1 MPSDPYTA
9 GLSLLARRERC
20 TAQMVEG
27 LRRRGFD
34 NDGIEAAVARLQQ
47 EGALDDSRAA
57 RVHARRA
64 ARVTHR
70 GPLRT
75 EREIAALGIAP
86 AVARAAVAE
95 VYAEHGVQ
103 TVLERA
109 LARRLPEDAA
119 VEDRTHLGKLY
130 RYLVRQG
137 FEPGMVTATLHNRAS
152 APAPADDEEPS

>member
-1 MPSDPYTA
+1 MADA
-9 GLSLLARRERC
+9 
-20 TAQMVEG
+20 

-34 NDGIEAAVARLQQ
+34 RDAIEAAVDRLQR
-47 EGALDDSRAA
+47 EGALDDSRTA

-70 GPLRT
+70 GPLRA

-86 AVARAAVAE
+86 EVAHAAVAE
-95 VYAEHGVQ
+95 AYAEHGVQ

-109 LARRLPEDAA
+109 LARRLPEGAA
-119 VEDRTHLGKLY
+119 VTGRIHFGKLY

-137 FEPGMVTATLHNRAS
+137 FEPGMVTATLRNRAAAS
-152 APAPADDEEPS
+152 APADDAEPS

>member
-1 MPSDPYTA
+1 MPSNPYAA

-20 TAQMVEG
+20 AAQVAEA
-27 LRRRGFD
+27 LRRQGFD
-34 NDGIEAAVARLQQ
+34 QDAIEAAVDRLQQ
-47 EGALDDSRAA
+47 QGALDDGRTA

-86 AVARAAVAE
+86 AVARAAVTE
-95 VYAEHGVQ
+95 VYAEEGVEHVIEQ
-103 TVLERA
+103 A
-109 LARRLPEDAA
+109 LARRLAEGAPVA
-119 VEDRTHLGKLY
+119 DRTHFGRLY

-137 FEPGMVTATLHNRAS
+137 FDPQLAAATLRARADAS
-152 APAPADDEEPS
+152 TPADDEQAS